1 MRTAQSRL
9 LVLCAVILLLFA
21 QNVSADGN
29 QVNITFICYDGSALE
44 AAEQS
49 NPYNASINVTYI
61 SGYSDF
67 SNVTFENQD
76 VIFSYMLWSQ
86 FADIGDDLQGAHE
99 NGTALVDITSMIDTA
114 YINTSSYDKILSG
127 TEPYNS
133 TEEKF
138 FYNMGSR
145 GVLKKNAENFL
156 IYLAKTYG
164 DKPELTNSWV
174 YEDPVEFPEA
184 AIYHP
189 DSRSATNESQPDW
202 FENTTDYLEWY
213 SNATESRHVYDK
225 SKPTIG
231 IWFHASDYTGDN
243 LEVIDALIRDLE
255 GKGCNVIAG
264 FDTFNDIHKFY
275 FDENGEP
282 LVQCVISLKSFR
294 LNYDDPDKGVQELE
308 DLDVPVL
315 TGLVVKNPANSTDI
329 ADGNRGIPSS
339 EIVYKTLLPSIDG
352 IFEYI
357 VLGIDNYNDETGE
370 SNYEPLPS
378 QIDWMVNRSINW
390 ADLKLKENQD
400 KKVAVIYYNYPAG
413 KDNIVANYLNTTQSM
428 FDLLNE
434 MNESG
439 YQVSGIPDNGSALMG
454 MLQAQGINV
463 GSWAPGVLNGMVEN
477 RTEWGLQLIP
487 VETYKEWFESD
498 IPEDLRANVTAE
510 WGEPWSEDLPQNKS
524 VMIYENETGKYIVI
538 PTVRFGNVWLM
549 PQPSRGTGENN
560 DTLYHSNVVPPTHQ
574 YIAFYLWLNNEWQP
588 DALIHMGTHGTHEW
602 LPGSTYGMNRTS
614 DWSPLLLQDTPNIYP
629 YIVANV
635 GEGITAE
642 YRGNA
647 LIIDHLTPT
656 LERSGLYGGLLNL
669 SVDVQ
674 QYYDPAISNQT
685 RAGYRQAIIDEIV
698 DLNLSVDLGLENVT
712 VLQNYNDEEF
722 EGFVKDILHEYLE
735 DVGSENIPYGMHI
748 LSHVPTTNMTDP
760 EKDELTGMVRAMLG
774 GSFEENITAA
784 FYPESTY
791 PLGIPLNDT
800 KVNKLVW
807 EVVTNNT
814 NISTAQVKVYGK
826 TNSTVSLDLEQG
838 LEYKTRLLDCDVEI
852 DNIISALN
860 GGFIP
865 PASGLDPV
873 MNPDAVPTG
882 RNYYSINSKLYPSEA
897 TWEVGKTLAIQLLE
911 DYYNE
916 HGEYPQKVS
925 FSRFGVE
932 FIADHGTL
940 EAEVLYLLGVKPVWD
955 EYGYVTGVEAI
966 PEEELLPSYNASKP
980 GRPRI
985 DIVYTTAG
993 MRDAFPDK
1001 IKMVDSAVK
1010 LASSLPGVNYPNYVN
1025 QSSLTL
1031 YDSLVS
1037 AGYDSETATKLS
1049 TMRCFAVMDGT
1060 YDIGVAD
1067 AVSASGSW
1075 ENEEAI
1081 ANVYLDKMGY
1091 AYGEDYW
1098 GIQCRELLEG
1108 NLKTVE
1114 ASVHSSSSN
1123 LYDSLDNDDLFQY
1136 FGGMNLATRYVS
1148 GNTPEMYISDTSDM
1162 DGAQMVGMQEYL
1174 SKDLRARYFN
1184 NKWIEGM
1191 QSSGYSGAS
1200 MMSEFVDNLFG
1211 WEVSDPELVDD
1222 TVWQEVYETYVNDAS
1237 MREWFRQNSPSAY
1250 QSITAR
1256 MLEAVRHNYWAPS
1269 EGVVES
1275 LATEYEQSVAES
1287 GAACCHHTCG
1297 NPLLDKFV
1305 SGMVSVPGYTEQI
1318 EAATKVETKDSDDT
1332 SSSSSSH
1339 HSSHSTGNAT
1349 VVSKSSTSTS
1359 TSSNQTSNTVSGDS
1373 DNNQTTQDSDAGY
1386 GTDTSEPAPEI
1397 QKSADPDYVEGYEM
1411 QKEEPVGESE
1421 NEGFS
1426 FSGSDI
1432 FGIIF
1437 VVVAVGGIY
1446 LGFHKKKL

>member
-1 MRTAQSRL
+1 ML
-9 LVLCAVILLLFA
+9 A

-29 QVNITFICYDGSALE
+29 HVNITFICYDGSAL
-44 AAEQS
+44 ATAEQS
-49 NPYNASINVTYI
+49 NPYNSSINVTYI

-76 VIFSYMLWSQ
+76 VIFTYMLWSQ
-86 FADIGDDLQGAHE
+86 FEDIGDDLESAHK
-99 NGTALVDITSMIDTA
+99 NGTALIDISSAIDSI
-114 YINTSSYDKILSG
+114 YINTSSYDHIFTG
-127 TEPYNS
+127 TKPYNS

-145 GVLKKNAENFL
+145 GILKKNTENF
-156 IYLAKTYG
+156 ITYLAKTYG
-164 DKPELTNSWV
+164 DKPELTKNWV

-189 DSRSATNESQPDW
+189 DARSSTNESQPDW

-213 SNATESRHVYDK
+213 SNSTNSNESRHIYDK

-243 LEVIDALIRDLE
+243 LEVIDALIHDLE

-275 FDENGEP
+275 FDENGDP

-294 LNYDDPDKGVQELE
+294 LNYDDPDKGVQELK

-315 TGLVVKNPANSTDI
+315 TGLVVTNPANSTDI
-329 ADGNRGIPSS
+329 ADGNRGIPS
-339 EIVYKTLLPSIDG
+339 EEVVYKTLLPSIDG

-357 VLGIDNYNDETGE
+357 VVGIDNYDSETGE

-378 QIDWMVNRSINW
+378 QIDWMANRSINW
-390 ADLKLKENQD
+390 ANLKFKDNED
-400 KKVAVIYYNYPAG
+400 KKVAVIYYNYPSG
-413 KDNIVANYLNTTQSM
+413 KDNIVANYLNSTQSM
-428 FDLLNE
+428 FELLNA
-434 MNESG
+434 MNKSG
-439 YQVSGIPDNGSALMG
+439 YEVSGIPENSSKLME

-463 GSWAPGVLNGMVEN
+463 GSWAPGILNGMVEN
-477 RTEWGLQLIP
+477 KTEWGLQLIP
-487 VETYKEWFESD
+487 MDTYKEWFESE
-498 IPEDLRANVTAE
+498 IPENLRSNVTSE

-549 PQPSRGTGENN
+549 PQPARGTGQNN

-574 YIAFYLWLNNEWQP
+574 YIAFYLWLHHEFKP
-588 DALIHMGTHGTHEW
+588 DALINMGTHGTHEW

-656 LERSGLYGGLLNL
+656 LERGGLYGDLQNL
-669 SVDVQ
+669 STNVEG
-674 QYYDPAISNQT
+674 YYDPGISSQT
-685 RAGYRQAIIDEIV
+685 KAGYQKAIVNEIIA
-698 DLNLSVDLGLENVT
+698 LNLSVDLGIDNVT
-712 VLQNYNDEEF
+712 TLQNYNETEF
-722 EGFVKDILHEYLE
+722 GNFVKNSLHEYLE
-735 DVGSENIPYGMHI
+735 DIGNENIPYGMHI
-748 LSHVPTTNMTDP
+748 LSHVPTTNKTDP
-760 EKDELTGMVRAMLG
+760 ESDELTGMVRAMLG
-774 GSFEENITAA
+774 GNFEENVTAA
-784 FYPESTY
+784 FYPESAY

-800 KVNKLVW
+800 KVTKLVW

-814 NISTAQVKVYGK
+814 SISKAQTAVYGK
-826 TNSTVSLDLEQG
+826 TNSTVTLDLEQG
-838 LEYKTRLLDCDVEI
+838 LDYKDRLLNCDVEI
-852 DNIISALN
+852 DRILSALS

-865 PASGLDPV
+865 PGSGLDPI

-882 RNYYSINSKLYPSEA
+882 CNYYSINSKLYPSEA
-897 TWEVGKTLAIQLLE
+897 TWEVGKSLAIQLLE
-911 DYYNE
+911 DYYKE
-916 HGEYPQKVS
+916 HGEYPKKVS

-955 EYGYVTGVEAI
+955 ENGYVTGVEAI
-966 PEEELLPSYNASKP
+966 PEEELLPNYDTSKP

-985 DIVYTTAG
+985 DVVYSTAG

-1001 IKMVDSAVK
+1001 IKMIDSAVK
-1010 LASSLPGVNYPNYVN
+1010 LASSLPSVNYPNYVN

-1031 YDSLVS
+1031 YDSLIA
-1037 AGYDSETATKLS
+1037 AGYDNETATKLS

-1060 YDIGVAD
+1060 YDIGVSD
-1067 AVSASGSW
+1067 AISASGTW

-1081 ANVYLDKMGY
+1081 ANVYLNKMGY
-1091 AYGEDYW
+1091 AYGEDFW
-1098 GIQCRELLEG
+1098 GFQCRELLEG
-1108 NLKTVE
+1108 NLKSVE

-1136 FGGMNLATRYVS
+1136 FGGMNLATRYLS
-1148 GNTPEMYISDTSDM
+1148 GKTPEMYISDTSDL
-1162 DGAQMVGMQEYL
+1162 DRAQMVGMQEYL

-1184 NKWIEGM
+1184 DKWIEGM
-1191 QSSGYSGAS
+1191 KNSGYSGGS
-1200 MMSEFVDNLFG
+1200 MMSDFVNNLFG

-1222 TVWQEVYETYVNDAS
+1222 TVWQDVYETYVNDPS
-1237 MREWFRQNSPSAY
+1237 MKEWFKKNNPNAY
-1250 QSITAR
+1250 QSVTAR
-1256 MLEAVRHNYWAPS
+1256 MLEAVRHDYWKPS
-1269 EGVVES
+1269 EDVVEN
-1275 LATEYEQSVAES
+1275 LAKEYEESVAENGVS
-1287 GAACCHHTCG
+1287 CCHHTCG
-1297 NPLLDKFV
+1297 NPLLNEFV
-1305 SGMVSVPGYTEQI
+1305 SGTVSVPGYAEQI
-1318 EAATKVETKDSDDT
+1318 ETATKAKDLETT
-1332 SSSSSSH
+1332 EETQSSSGSH
-1339 HSSHSTGNAT
+1339 HDHNTGNAT
-1349 VVSKSSTSTS
+1349 VVPKTSS
-1359 TSSNQTSNTVSGDS
+1359 SSNQTSQDLSG
-1373 DNNQTTQDSDAGY
+1373 GY
-1386 GTDTSEPAPEI
+1386 GTDTSKPEPEVK
-1397 QKSADPDYVEGYEM
+1397 KSADTDYVEGYEM
-1411 QKEEPVGESE
+1411 QKDSAEEPE
-1421 NEGFS
+1421 NNGVS

-1432 FGIIF
+1432 FGILF
-1437 VVVAVGGIY
+1437 VVVAAGGIY
-1446 LGFHKKKL
+1446 LGIRKK

>member
-1 MRTAQSRL
+1 ML
-9 LVLCAVILLLFA
+9 A
-21 QNVSADGN
+21 QNVSADEN
-29 QVNITFICYDGSALE
+29 HVNITFICYDGSAL
-44 AAEQS
+44 ATAEQS
-49 NPYNASINVTYI
+49 NPYNSSINVTYI

-76 VIFSYMLWSQ
+76 VIFTYMLWSQ
-86 FADIGDDLQGAHE
+86 FKDIGDDLESAHK
-99 NGTALVDITSMIDTA
+99 NGTALIDISSAIDTT
-114 YINTSSYDKILSG
+114 YINTSSYDHIFTG
-127 TEPYNS
+127 TKPYNS

-145 GVLKKNAENFL
+145 GILKKNTENF
-156 IYLAKTYG
+156 ITYLAKTYG
-164 DKPELTNSWV
+164 DKPELTKNWV

-189 DSRSATNESQPDW
+189 DARSSTNESQPDW

-213 SNATESRHVYDK
+213 SNSTNSNESRHIYDK

-294 LNYDDPDKGVQELE
+294 LNYDDPDKGVQELK

-315 TGLVVKNPANSTDI
+315 TGLVVTNPANSTDI
-329 ADGNRGIPSS
+329 ADGNRGIPS
-339 EIVYKTLLPSIDG
+339 EEVVYKTLLPSIDG

-357 VLGIDNYNDETGE
+357 VVGIDNYDSEIGE

-378 QIDWMVNRSINW
+378 QIDWMANRSINW
-390 ADLKLKENQD
+390 ANLKLENNKD
-400 KKVAVIYYNYPAG
+400 KKVAVIYYNYPSG
-413 KDNIVANYLNTTQSM
+413 KDNIVANYLNSTQSM
-428 FDLLNE
+428 FELLNA
-434 MNESG
+434 MNKSG
-439 YQVSGIPDNGSALMG
+439 YEVSGIPENSSKLME

-487 VETYKEWFESD
+487 MDTYKEWFESE
-498 IPEDLRANVTAE
+498 IPENLRSNVTSE

-549 PQPSRGTGENN
+549 PQPARGTGQNN

-574 YIAFYLWLNNEWQP
+574 YIAFYLWLHHEFQP
-588 DALIHMGTHGTHEW
+588 DALINMGTHGTHEW

-656 LERSGLYGGLLNL
+656 LERGGLYGDLQNL
-669 SVDVQ
+669 STNVEG
-674 QYYDPAISNQT
+674 YYDPGISSQT
-685 RAGYRQAIIDEIV
+685 KAGYQKAIVNEIIA
-698 DLNLSVDLGLENVT
+698 LNLSVDLGIDNVT
-712 VLQNYNDEEF
+712 TLQNYNETEF
-722 EGFVKDILHEYLE
+722 GNFVKNSLHEYLE
-735 DVGSENIPYGMHI
+735 DIGNENIPYGMHI
-748 LSHVPTTNMTDP
+748 LSHVPTTNKTDP
-760 EKDELTGMVRAMLG
+760 ESDELTGMVRAMLG
-774 GSFEENITAA
+774 GNFEENVTAA
-784 FYPESTY
+784 FYPESAY

-800 KVNKLVW
+800 KVTKLVW

-814 NISTAQVKVYGK
+814 SISKAQTAVYGK
-826 TNSTVSLDLEQG
+826 TNSTVTLDLEQG
-838 LEYKTRLLDCDVEI
+838 LDYKNRLLNCDVEI
-852 DNIISALN
+852 DRILSALS

-865 PASGLDPV
+865 PGSGLDPI

-897 TWEVGKTLAIQLLE
+897 TWEVGKSLAVQLIE
-911 DYYNE
+911 DYYKE
-916 HGEYPQKVS
+916 HGEYPKKVS

-955 EYGYVTGVEAI
+955 ENGYVTGVEAI
-966 PEEELLPSYNASKP
+966 PEEELLPNYDTSKP

-985 DIVYTTAG
+985 DVVYSTAG

-1001 IKMVDSAVK
+1001 IKMIDSAVK

-1031 YDSLVS
+1031 YDSLIA
-1037 AGYDSETATKLS
+1037 AGYDNETATKLS

-1060 YDIGVAD
+1060 YEIGVSD
-1067 AVSASGSW
+1067 AISASGTW

-1081 ANVYLDKMGY
+1081 ANVYLNKMGY
-1091 AYGEDYW
+1091 AYGEDFW
-1098 GIQCRELLEG
+1098 GIQCRQLLEG
-1108 NLKTVE
+1108 NLKSVE

-1136 FGGMNLATRYVS
+1136 FGGMNLATRYLS
-1148 GNTPEMYISDTSDM
+1148 GKTPEMYISDTSDL
-1162 DGAQMVGMQEYL
+1162 DRAQMVGMQEYL

-1184 NKWIEGM
+1184 DKWIEGM
-1191 QSSGYSGAS
+1191 QNSGYSGGS
-1200 MMSEFVDNLFG
+1200 MMSDFVNNLFG

-1222 TVWQEVYETYVNDAS
+1222 TVWQDVYETYVNDPS
-1237 MREWFRQNSPSAY
+1237 MKEWFKKNNPNAY
-1250 QSITAR
+1250 QSVTAR
-1256 MLEAVRHNYWAPS
+1256 MLEAVRHDYWKPS
-1269 EGVVES
+1269 EDVVEN
-1275 LATEYEQSVAES
+1275 LAKEYEESVAENGVS
-1287 GAACCHHTCG
+1287 CCHHTCG
-1297 NPLLDKFV
+1297 NPLLHEFV
-1305 SGMVSVPGYTEQI
+1305 SGTVSVPGYAEQI
-1318 EAATKVETKDSDDT
+1318 ETATKAKNLETT
-1332 SSSSSSH
+1332 EETQSSSGSH
-1339 HSSHSTGNAT
+1339 HDHNTGNAT
-1349 VVSKSSTSTS
+1349 VVPKTSS
-1359 TSSNQTSNTVSGDS
+1359 SSNQTS
-1373 DNNQTTQDSDAGY
+1373 QDSSGGY
-1386 GTDTSEPAPEI
+1386 GTDTSKPEPEVK
-1397 QKSADPDYVEGYEM
+1397 KSADTDYVEGYEM
-1411 QKEEPVGESE
+1411 QKDSAEKPE
-1421 NEGFS
+1421 NNGVS

-1432 FGIIF
+1432 FGILF
-1437 VVVAVGGIY
+1437 VVVAAGGIY
-1446 LGFHKKKL
+1446 LGIRKK

>member
-1 MRTAQSRL
+1 MLRVHSTLTGDKMRTAQSRL
-9 LVLCAVILLLFA
+9 LVLCAVVLLLLA
-21 QNVSADGN
+21 QNVSADEN
-29 QVNITFICYDGSALE
+29 KVTLTFICYDGSALA

-49 NPYNASINVTYI
+49 NPYNASINITYI
-61 SGYSDF
+61 SGYANFTDI
-67 SNVTFENQD
+67 TFENQD

-86 FADIGDDLQGAHE
+86 FEDIGDDLESAHE
-99 NGTALVDITSMIDTA
+99 NGTALIDITSMMDPT
-114 YINTSSYDKILSG
+114 YINTSTYDQIFTG
-127 TEPYNS
+127 TSPYNS

-164 DKPELTNSWV
+164 DKPELTDSWV
-174 YEDPVEFPEA
+174 YQDPVEFPEA
-184 AIYHP
+184 ALYHP
-189 DSRSATNESQPDW
+189 DARSSTNESQPDW

-213 SNATESRHVYDK
+213 SNATESRHIYDK

-264 FDTFNDIHKFY
+264 FDTFNDIHRFY

-294 LNYDDPDKGVQELE
+294 LNYEDPDKGVQELE

-315 TGLVVKNPANSTDI
+315 TGLVVSNPADSTDV
-329 ADGNRGIPSS
+329 ADSNRGIPGS
-339 EIVYKTLLPSIDG
+339 EVVYKTLLPSIDG

-357 VLGIDNYNDETGE
+357 VIGFDNYDSETGE
-370 SNYEPLPS
+370 SNYEPLPA
-378 QIDWMVNRSINW
+378 QVDWMANRSINW
-390 ADLKLKENQD
+390 AELKLKENED
-400 KKVAVIYYNYPAG
+400 KKVAVIYYNYPSG

-428 FDLLNE
+428 LDLLNS

-439 YQVSGIPDNGSALMG
+439 YEVSGIPDNSSALME
-454 MLQAQGINV
+454 MLQVQGINI
-463 GSWAPGVLNGMVEN
+463 GSWAPGALNEMVEN
-477 RTEWGLQLIP
+477 KTEWGVHLIP
-487 VETYKEWFESD
+487 METYREWFESE

-510 WGEPWSEDLPQNKS
+510 WGEPWSEDLPQDKS
-524 VMIYENETGKYIVI
+524 VMVYENETGKYIVI
-538 PTVRFGNVWLM
+538 PAVRFGDVWLM
-549 PQPSRGTGENN
+549 PQPARGIGQNN
-560 DTLYHSNVVPPTHQ
+560 DTLYHSSVVPPTHQ
-574 YIAFYLWLNNEWQP
+574 YIAFYLWLNHDWQP

-602 LPGSTYGMNRTS
+602 LPGSTYGMNRAS
-614 DWSPLLLQDTPNIYP
+614 DWSPLLLQDLPNIYP

-669 SVDVQ
+669 SIDVQ
-674 QYYDPAISNQT
+674 QYYDPSITSQT
-685 RAGYRQAIIDEIV
+685 RAGYRQAIIDEITA
-698 DLNLSVDLGLENVT
+698 LNLGVDLGMENVT
-712 VLQNYNDEEF
+712 ALQNYSEEEF
-722 EGFVKDILHEYLE
+722 ENFVKNVLHEYLE
-735 DVGSENIPYGMHI
+735 DVGNENIPYGMHV
-748 LSHVPTTNMTDP
+748 LSRVPGTNMTDP
-760 EKDELTGMVRAMLG
+760 EKDELSAMVRAMLG
-774 GSFEENITAA
+774 GSFENNVTA
-784 FYPESTY
+784 FYPESVY

-800 KVNKLVW
+800 KVTRLVW

-814 NISTAQVKVYGK
+814 GVSAAQLEVYGE
-826 TNSTVSLDLEQG
+826 TNSSVTLDLELG
-838 LEYKTRLLDCDVEI
+838 LEYRDRLLDCDVEI
-852 DNIISALN
+852 DKILSALN
-860 GGFIP
+860 GGFISP
-865 PASGLDPV
+865 GSGLDPI

-882 RNYYSINSKLYPSEA
+882 RNYYSINSKLYPSKA
-897 TWEVGKTLAIQLLE
+897 TWEIGKSLAIQMLE
-911 DYYNE
+911 DYYSE
-916 HGEYPQKVS
+916 HGEYPEKVS

-940 EAEVLYLLGVKPVWD
+940 EAEVLYMLGVQPVWD

-966 PEEELLPSYNASKP
+966 PEEELLPNYDMSKP

-1010 LASSLPGVNYPNYVN
+1010 LASSLPGENYPNYVN

-1031 YDSLVS
+1031 YDTLVS

-1060 YDIGVAD
+1060 YDIGVSD
-1067 AVSASGSW
+1067 AVSASGTW
-1075 ENEEAI
+1075 DDEEAI
-1081 ANVYLDKMGY
+1081 ANVYLDTMGY
-1091 AYGEDYW
+1091 AYGEDFW
-1098 GIQCRELLEG
+1098 GIQSRELLEG
-1108 NLKTVE
+1108 NLKNVE

-1136 FGGMNLATRYVS
+1136 FGGMNLATRYIS
-1148 GNTPEMYISDTSDM
+1148 GNTPEMYISDTSDL

-1184 NKWIEGM
+1184 DKWIEGM
-1191 QSSGYSGAS
+1191 QSSGYSGGS

-1211 WEVSDPELVDD
+1211 WEVSDPDLVDD
-1222 TVWQEVYETYVNDAS
+1222 TVWQQVYETYASDAS
-1237 MREWFRQNSPSAY
+1237 MREWFKQNNPDAY

-1256 MLEAVRHNYWAPS
+1256 MLEAVRHDYWMPS
-1269 EGVVES
+1269 DEVIES
-1275 LATEYEQSVAES
+1275 LATAYEESVAEN
-1287 GAACCHHTCG
+1287 GASCCHHTCG
-1297 NPLLDKFV
+1297 NPLLHEFV
-1305 SGMVSVPGYTEQI
+1305 SGMVSVPGYSEQI
-1318 EAATKVETKDSDDT
+1318 KAATQVETQEIT
-1332 SSSSSSH
+1332 EETQSSSSSKGH
-1339 HSSHSTGNAT
+1339 Q
-1349 VVSKSSTSTS
+1349 TSVDEKLNQTARANS
-1359 TSSNQTSNTVSGDS
+1359 ESQDSNQTVQDSNT
-1373 DNNQTTQDSDAGY
+1373 GY
-1386 GTDTSEPAPEI
+1386 GIDSPEPAPEVR
-1397 QKSADPDYVEGYEM
+1397 QSSESDYVEGYEM
-1411 QKEEPVGESE
+1411 QKESVEEAETG
-1421 NEGFS
+1421 GMS

-1432 FGIIF
+1432 VGILF
-1437 VVVAVGGIY
+1437 VIVAVGGIY
-1446 LGFHKKKL
+1446 LGFRKKKM

>member
-9 LVLCAVILLLFA
+9 LVLCAVILLMLA
-21 QNVSADGN
+21 QNVSADEN
-29 QVNITFICYDGSALE
+29 HVNITFICYDGSAL
-44 AAEQS
+44 ATAEQS
-49 NPYNASINVTYI
+49 NPYNSSINVTYI

-76 VIFSYMLWSQ
+76 VIFTYMLWSQ
-86 FADIGDDLQGAHE
+86 FKDIGDDLESAHK
-99 NGTALVDITSMIDTA
+99 NGTALIDISSAIDTT
-114 YINTSSYDKILSG
+114 YINTSSYDHIFTG
-127 TEPYNS
+127 TKPYNS

-145 GVLKKNAENFL
+145 GILKKNTENF
-156 IYLAKTYG
+156 ITYLAKTYG
-164 DKPELTNSWV
+164 DKPELTKNWV

-189 DSRSATNESQPDW
+189 DARSSTNESQPDW

-213 SNATESRHVYDK
+213 SNSTNSNESRHIYDK

-294 LNYDDPDKGVQELE
+294 LNYDDPDKGVQELK

-315 TGLVVKNPANSTDI
+315 TGLVVTNPANSTDI
-329 ADGNRGIPSS
+329 ADGNRGIPS
-339 EIVYKTLLPSIDG
+339 EEVVYKTLLPSIDG

-357 VLGIDNYNDETGE
+357 VVGIDNYDSEIGE

-378 QIDWMVNRSINW
+378 QIDWMANRSINW
-390 ADLKLKENQD
+390 ANLKLENNKD
-400 KKVAVIYYNYPAG
+400 KKVAVIYYNYPSG
-413 KDNIVANYLNTTQSM
+413 KDNIVANYLNSTQSM
-428 FDLLNE
+428 FELLNA
-434 MNESG
+434 MNKSG
-439 YQVSGIPDNGSALMG
+439 YEVSGIPENSSKLME

-487 VETYKEWFESD
+487 MDTYKEWFESE
-498 IPEDLRANVTAE
+498 IPENLRSNVTSE

-549 PQPSRGTGENN
+549 PQPARGTGQNN

-574 YIAFYLWLNNEWQP
+574 YIAFYLWLHHEFQP
-588 DALIHMGTHGTHEW
+588 DALINMGTHGTHEW

-656 LERSGLYGGLLNL
+656 LERGGLYGDLQNL
-669 SVDVQ
+669 STNVEG
-674 QYYDPAISNQT
+674 YYDPGISSQT
-685 RAGYRQAIIDEIV
+685 KAGYQKAIVNEIIA
-698 DLNLSVDLGLENVT
+698 LNLSVDLGIDNVT
-712 VLQNYNDEEF
+712 TLQNYNETEF
-722 EGFVKDILHEYLE
+722 GNFVKNSLHEYLE
-735 DVGSENIPYGMHI
+735 DIGNENIPYGMHI
-748 LSHVPTTNMTDP
+748 LSHVPTTNKTDP
-760 EKDELTGMVRAMLG
+760 ESDELTGMVRAMLG
-774 GSFEENITAA
+774 GNFEENVTAA
-784 FYPESTY
+784 FYPESAY

-800 KVNKLVW
+800 KVTKLVW

-814 NISTAQVKVYGK
+814 SISKAQTAVYGK
-826 TNSTVSLDLEQG
+826 TNSTVTLDLEQG
-838 LEYKTRLLDCDVEI
+838 LDYKNRLLNCDVEI
-852 DNIISALN
+852 DRILSALS

-865 PASGLDPV
+865 PGSGLDPI

-897 TWEVGKTLAIQLLE
+897 TWEVGKSLAVQLIE
-911 DYYNE
+911 DYYKE
-916 HGEYPQKVS
+916 HGEYPKKVS

-955 EYGYVTGVEAI
+955 ENGYVTGVEAI
-966 PEEELLPSYNASKP
+966 PEEELLPNYDTSKP

-985 DIVYTTAG
+985 DVVYSTAG

-1001 IKMVDSAVK
+1001 IKMIDSAVK

-1031 YDSLVS
+1031 YDSLIA
-1037 AGYDSETATKLS
+1037 AGYDNETATKLS

-1060 YDIGVAD
+1060 YEIGVSD
-1067 AVSASGSW
+1067 AISASGTW

-1081 ANVYLDKMGY
+1081 ANVYLNKMGY
-1091 AYGEDYW
+1091 AYGEDFW
-1098 GIQCRELLEG
+1098 GIQCRQLLEG
-1108 NLKTVE
+1108 NLKSVE

-1136 FGGMNLATRYVS
+1136 FGGMNLATRYLS
-1148 GNTPEMYISDTSDM
+1148 GKTPEMYISDTSDL
-1162 DGAQMVGMQEYL
+1162 DRAQMVGMQEYL

-1184 NKWIEGM
+1184 DKWIEGM
-1191 QSSGYSGAS
+1191 QNSGYSGGS
-1200 MMSEFVDNLFG
+1200 MMSDFVNNLFG

-1222 TVWQEVYETYVNDAS
+1222 TVWQDVYETYVNDPS
-1237 MREWFRQNSPSAY
+1237 MKEWFKKNNPNAY
-1250 QSITAR
+1250 QSVTAR
-1256 MLEAVRHNYWAPS
+1256 MLEAVRHDYWKPS
-1269 EGVVES
+1269 EDVVEN
-1275 LATEYEQSVAES
+1275 LAKEYEESVAENGVS
-1287 GAACCHHTCG
+1287 CCHHTCG
-1297 NPLLDKFV
+1297 NPLLHEFV
-1305 SGMVSVPGYTEQI
+1305 SGTVSVPGYAEQI
-1318 EAATKVETKDSDDT
+1318 ETATKAKNLETT
-1332 SSSSSSH
+1332 EETQSSSGSH
-1339 HSSHSTGNAT
+1339 HDHNTGNAT
-1349 VVSKSSTSTS
+1349 VVPKTSS
-1359 TSSNQTSNTVSGDS
+1359 SSNQTS
-1373 DNNQTTQDSDAGY
+1373 QDSSGGY
-1386 GTDTSEPAPEI
+1386 GTDTSKPEPEVK
-1397 QKSADPDYVEGYEM
+1397 KSADTDYVEGYEM
-1411 QKEEPVGESE
+1411 QKDSAEKPE
-1421 NEGFS
+1421 NNGVS

-1432 FGIIF
+1432 FGILF
-1437 VVVAVGGIY
+1437 VVVAAGGIY
-1446 LGFHKKKL
+1446 LGIRKK

>member
-1 MRTAQSRL
+1 
-9 LVLCAVILLLFA
+9 VVLLLLA
-21 QNVSADGN
+21 QNVSADEN
-29 QVNITFICYDGSALE
+29 HVNITFICYDGSALA

-49 NPYNASINVTYI
+49 NPYNASMNVTYI

-86 FADIGDDLQGAHE
+86 FEDIGDDLESAHK
-99 NGTALVDITSMIDTA
+99 NGTALIDISSAIDST
-114 YINTSSYDKILSG
+114 YINTSSYDHIFTG
-127 TEPYNS
+127 TKPYNS

-145 GVLKKNAENFL
+145 GILKKNTENF
-156 IYLAKTYG
+156 ITYLAKTYG
-164 DKPELTNSWV
+164 DKPELTKNWV

-189 DSRSATNESQPDW
+189 DARSSTNESQPDW

-213 SNATESRHVYDK
+213 SNSTNSNESRHIYDK

-243 LEVIDALIRDLE
+243 LEVIDALIHDLE

-275 FDENGEP
+275 FDENGDP

-294 LNYDDPDKGVQELE
+294 LNYDDPDKGVQELK

-315 TGLVVKNPANSTDI
+315 TGLVVTNPANSTDI
-329 ADGNRGIPSS
+329 ADGNRGIPS
-339 EIVYKTLLPSIDG
+339 EEVVYKTLLPSIDG

-357 VLGIDNYNDETGE
+357 VVGIDNYDSETGE

-378 QIDWMVNRSINW
+378 QIDWMANRSINW
-390 ADLKLKENQD
+390 ANLKFKDNED
-400 KKVAVIYYNYPAG
+400 KKVAVIYYNYPSG
-413 KDNIVANYLNTTQSM
+413 KDNIVANYLNSTQSM
-428 FDLLNE
+428 FELLNA
-434 MNESG
+434 MNKSG
-439 YQVSGIPDNGSALMG
+439 YEVSGVPENSSKLME

-463 GSWAPGVLNGMVEN
+463 GSWAPGILNGMVEN

-487 VETYKEWFESD
+487 MDTYKEWFESE
-498 IPEDLRANVTAE
+498 IPENLRSNVTSE

-549 PQPSRGTGENN
+549 PQPARGTGQNN

-574 YIAFYLWLNNEWQP
+574 YIAFYLWLHHEFQP
-588 DALIHMGTHGTHEW
+588 DALINMGTHGTHEW

-656 LERSGLYGGLLNL
+656 LERGGLYGDLQNL
-669 SVDVQ
+669 STNVEG
-674 QYYDPAISNQT
+674 YYDPGISSQT
-685 RAGYRQAIIDEIV
+685 KAGYQKAIVNEIIA
-698 DLNLSVDLGLENVT
+698 LNLSVDLGIDNVT
-712 VLQNYNDEEF
+712 TLQNYNETEF
-722 EGFVKDILHEYLE
+722 GNFVKNSLHEYLE
-735 DVGSENIPYGMHI
+735 DIGNENIPYGMHI
-748 LSHVPTTNMTDP
+748 LSHVPTTNKTDP
-760 EKDELTGMVRAMLG
+760 ESDELTGMVRAMLG
-774 GSFEENITAA
+774 GNFEENVTAA
-784 FYPESTY
+784 FYPESAY

-800 KVNKLVW
+800 KVTKLVW

-814 NISTAQVKVYGK
+814 SISKAQTAVYGK
-826 TNSTVSLDLEQG
+826 TNSTVTLDLEQG
-838 LEYKTRLLDCDVEI
+838 LDYKDRLLNCDVEI
-852 DNIISALN
+852 DRILSALS

-865 PASGLDPV
+865 PGSGLDPI

-882 RNYYSINSKLYPSEA
+882 CNYYSINSKLYPSEA
-897 TWEVGKTLAIQLLE
+897 TWEVGKSLAIQLLE
-911 DYYNE
+911 DYYKE
-916 HGEYPQKVS
+916 HGEYPKKVS

-955 EYGYVTGVEAI
+955 ENGYVTGVEAI
-966 PEEELLPSYNASKP
+966 PEEELLPNYDTSKP

-985 DIVYTTAG
+985 DVVYSTAG

-1001 IKMVDSAVK
+1001 IKMIDSAVK

-1031 YDSLVS
+1031 YDSLLA
-1037 AGYDSETATKLS
+1037 AGYDNETATKLS

-1060 YDIGVAD
+1060 YDIGVSD
-1067 AVSASGSW
+1067 AISASGTW

-1081 ANVYLDKMGY
+1081 ANVYLNKMGY
-1091 AYGEDYW
+1091 AYGEDFW
-1098 GIQCRELLEG
+1098 GFQCRELLEG
-1108 NLKTVE
+1108 NLKSVE

-1136 FGGMNLATRYVS
+1136 FGGMNLATRYLS
-1148 GNTPEMYISDTSDM
+1148 GKTPEMYISDTSDL
-1162 DGAQMVGMQEYL
+1162 DRAQMVGMQEYL

-1184 NKWIEGM
+1184 DKWIEGM
-1191 QSSGYSGAS
+1191 KNSGYSGGS
-1200 MMSEFVDNLFG
+1200 MMSDFVNNLFG

-1222 TVWQEVYETYVNDAS
+1222 TVWQDVYETYVNDPS
-1237 MREWFRQNSPSAY
+1237 MKEWFKKNNPNAY
-1250 QSITAR
+1250 QSVTAR
-1256 MLEAVRHNYWAPS
+1256 MLEAVRHDYWKPS
-1269 EGVVES
+1269 EDVVEN
-1275 LATEYEQSVAES
+1275 LAKEYEESVAENGVS
-1287 GAACCHHTCG
+1287 CCHHTCG
-1297 NPLLDKFV
+1297 NPLLNEFV
-1305 SGMVSVPGYTEQI
+1305 SGTVSVPGYAEQI
-1318 EAATKVETKDSDDT
+1318 ETATKAKDLETT
-1332 SSSSSSH
+1332 EETQSSSGSH
-1339 HSSHSTGNAT
+1339 HDHNTGNAT
-1349 VVSKSSTSTS
+1349 LVPKTSS
-1359 TSSNQTSNTVSGDS
+1359 SSNQTS
-1373 DNNQTTQDSDAGY
+1373 QDSSGGY
-1386 GTDTSEPAPEI
+1386 GTDTSKPEPEVK
-1397 QKSADPDYVEGYEM
+1397 KSADTDYVEGYEM
-1411 QKEEPVGESE
+1411 QKDSAEEPE
-1421 NEGFS
+1421 NNGVS

-1432 FGIIF
+1432 FGILF
-1437 VVVAVGGIY
+1437 VVVAAGGIY
-1446 LGFHKKKL
+1446 LGIRKK

>member
-9 LVLCAVILLLFA
+9 LVLCAVVLLLLA
-21 QNVSADGN
+21 QNVSADEN
-29 QVNITFICYDGSALE
+29 HVNITFICYDGSALA

-49 NPYNASINVTYI
+49 NPYNASMNVTYI

-86 FADIGDDLQGAHE
+86 FEDIGGDLESAHE
-99 NGTALVDITSMIDTA
+99 NGTALIDISSAIDTT
-114 YINTSSYDKILSG
+114 YINTSSYDHIFTG
-127 TEPYNS
+127 TKPYNS

-145 GVLKKNAENFL
+145 GILKKNTENF
-156 IYLAKTYG
+156 ITYLAKTYG
-164 DKPELTNSWV
+164 DKPELTKNWV

-189 DSRSATNESQPDW
+189 DARSSTNESQPDW

-213 SNATESRHVYDK
+213 SNSTNSNESRHIYDK

-243 LEVIDALIRDLE
+243 LEVIDALIHDLE

-275 FDENGEP
+275 FDENGDP

-294 LNYDDPDKGVQELE
+294 LNYDDPDKGVQELK

-315 TGLVVKNPANSTDI
+315 TGLVVTNPANSTDI
-329 ADGNRGIPSS
+329 ADGNRGIPS
-339 EIVYKTLLPSIDG
+339 EEVVYKTLLPSIDG

-357 VLGIDNYNDETGE
+357 VVGIDNYDSETGE

-378 QIDWMVNRSINW
+378 QIDWMANRSINW
-390 ADLKLKENQD
+390 ANLKFKDNED
-400 KKVAVIYYNYPAG
+400 KKVAVIYYNYPSG
-413 KDNIVANYLNTTQSM
+413 KDNIVANYLNSTQSM
-428 FDLLNE
+428 FELLNA
-434 MNESG
+434 MNKSG
-439 YQVSGIPDNGSALMG
+439 YEVSGVPENSSKLME

-463 GSWAPGVLNGMVEN
+463 GSWAPGILNGMVEN

-487 VETYKEWFESD
+487 MDTYKEWFESE
-498 IPEDLRANVTAE
+498 IPENLRSNVTSE

-549 PQPSRGTGENN
+549 PQPARGTGQNN

-574 YIAFYLWLNNEWQP
+574 YIAFYLWLHHEFQP
-588 DALIHMGTHGTHEW
+588 DALINMGTHGTHEW

-656 LERSGLYGGLLNL
+656 LERGGLYGDLQNL
-669 SVDVQ
+669 STNVEG
-674 QYYDPAISNQT
+674 YYDPGISSQT
-685 RAGYRQAIIDEIV
+685 KAGYQKAIVNEIIA
-698 DLNLSVDLGLENVT
+698 LNLSVDLGIDNVT
-712 VLQNYNDEEF
+712 TIQNYNETEF
-722 EGFVKDILHEYLE
+722 GDFVKNSLHEYLE
-735 DVGSENIPYGMHI
+735 DIGNENIPYGMHI
-748 LSHVPTTNMTDP
+748 LSHVPTTNKTDP
-760 EKDELTGMVRAMLG
+760 ESDELTGMVRAMLG
-774 GSFEENITAA
+774 GNFEENVTAA
-784 FYPESTY
+784 FYPESAY

-800 KVNKLVW
+800 KVTKLVW

-814 NISTAQVKVYGK
+814 SISKAQTAVYGK
-826 TNSTVSLDLEQG
+826 TNSTVTLDLEQG
-838 LEYKTRLLDCDVEI
+838 LDYKDRLLNCDVEI
-852 DNIISALN
+852 DRILSALS

-865 PASGLDPV
+865 PGSGLDPI

-882 RNYYSINSKLYPSEA
+882 CNYYSINSKLYPSEA
-897 TWEVGKTLAIQLLE
+897 TWEVGKSLAIQLLE
-911 DYYNE
+911 DYYKE
-916 HGEYPQKVS
+916 HGEYPKKVS

-955 EYGYVTGVEAI
+955 ENGYVTGVEAI
-966 PEEELLPSYNASKP
+966 PEEELLPNYDTSKP

-985 DIVYTTAG
+985 DVVYSTAG

-1001 IKMVDSAVK
+1001 IKMIDSAVK
-1010 LASSLPGVNYPNYVN
+1010 LASSLPGLNYPNYVN

-1031 YDSLVS
+1031 YDSLIA
-1037 AGYDSETATKLS
+1037 AGYDNETATKLS

-1060 YDIGVAD
+1060 YDIGVSD
-1067 AVSASGSW
+1067 AISASGTW

-1081 ANVYLDKMGY
+1081 ANVYLNKMGY
-1091 AYGEDYW
+1091 AYGEDFW
-1098 GIQCRELLEG
+1098 GFQCRELLEG
-1108 NLKTVE
+1108 NLKSVE

-1136 FGGMNLATRYVS
+1136 FGGMNLATRHLS
-1148 GNTPEMYISDTSDM
+1148 GKTPEMYISDTSDL
-1162 DGAQMVGMQEYL
+1162 DRAQMVGMQEYL

-1184 NKWIEGM
+1184 DKWIEGM
-1191 QSSGYSGAS
+1191 KNSGYSGGS
-1200 MMSEFVDNLFG
+1200 MMSDFVNNLFG

-1222 TVWQEVYETYVNDAS
+1222 TVWQDVYETYVNDPS
-1237 MREWFRQNSPSAY
+1237 MKEWFKKNNPNAY
-1250 QSITAR
+1250 QSVTAR
-1256 MLEAVRHNYWAPS
+1256 MLEAVRHDYWKPS
-1269 EGVVES
+1269 EDIVEN
-1275 LATEYEQSVAES
+1275 LAKEYEESVAENGVS
-1287 GAACCHHTCG
+1287 CCHHTCG
-1297 NPLLDKFV
+1297 NPLLHEFV
-1305 SGMVSVPGYTEQI
+1305 SGQVSVPGYSEQI
-1318 EAATKVETKDSDDT
+1318 EAATKTETLETTEKT
-1332 SSSSSSH
+1332 KSSSSGSH
-1339 HSSHSTGNAT
+1339 HDHDTGNAT
-1349 VVSKSSTSTS
+1349 VVPKTSS
-1359 TSSNQTSNTVSGDS
+1359 SSNQTS
-1373 DNNQTTQDSDAGY
+1373 QDSNGGY
-1386 GTDTSEPAPEI
+1386 GTDTSKPEPEVK
-1397 QKSADPDYVEGYEM
+1397 KSADTDYVEGYEM
-1411 QKEEPVGESE
+1411 QKDSAEEPE
-1421 NEGFS
+1421 NNGVS

-1432 FGIIF
+1432 FGILF
-1437 VVVAVGGIY
+1437 VVVAAGGIY
-1446 LGFHKKKL
+1446 LGIRKK

>member
-1 MRTAQSRL
+1 MRTSQSRL
-9 LVLCAVILLLFA
+9 LVLCAVVLLLLA

-29 QVNITFICYDGSALE
+29 QVNITFICYDGSALA

-61 SGYSDF
+61 SGYADF

-86 FADIGDDLQGAHE
+86 FEDIGDDLESAHE
-99 NGTALVDITSMIDTA
+99 NGTALIDITSVMDPT
-114 YINTSSYDKILSG
+114 YINTSVYDQIFSG

-138 FYNMGSR
+138 FYNMGTR

-164 DKPELTNSWV
+164 DKPELTDSWV
-174 YEDPVEFPEA
+174 YEDPVDFPEA
-184 AIYHP
+184 GIYHP
-189 DSRSATNESQPDW
+189 DARSLTNESQPDW
-202 FENTTDYLEWY
+202 FENTTDYLAWY
-213 SNATESRHVYDK
+213 SNATESRHIYDK

-294 LNYDDPDKGVQELE
+294 LNYEDPDKGVQELT

-315 TGLVVKNPANSTDI
+315 TGLVVNNPANSTDI
-329 ADGNRGIPSS
+329 ADSNRGIPSS
-339 EIVYKTLLPSIDG
+339 EVVYKTLLPSIDG

-357 VLGIDNYNDETGE
+357 VIGIDNYDSEKGE

-378 QIDWMVNRSINW
+378 QIDWMSNRSINW
-390 ADLKLKENQD
+390 AELKLKENQD
-400 KKVAVIYYNYPAG
+400 KKVAVIYYNYPSG
-413 KDNIVANYLNTTQSM
+413 KDNIVANYLNATQSM
-428 FDLLNE
+428 LDLLNA

-439 YQVSGIPDNGSALMG
+439 YEVSGIPENDSALLE

-463 GSWAPGVLNGMVEN
+463 GSWAPGVLNEMVEN
-477 RTEWGLQLIP
+477 RTERGVHLIP
-487 VETYKEWFESD
+487 METYREWFESE

-510 WGEPWSEDLPQNKS
+510 WGKPWSEDLPQDKS

-549 PQPSRGTGENN
+549 PQPARGTGQNN

-574 YIAFYLWLNNEWQP
+574 YIAFYLWLNHEWQP
-588 DALIHMGTHGTHEW
+588 DAVIHLGTHGTHEW
-602 LPGSTYGMNRTS
+602 LPGPTYGMNRTS
-614 DWSPLLLQDTPNIYP
+614 DWSPLLLQDLPNIYP

-669 SVDVQ
+669 SINIQ
-674 QYYDPAISNQT
+674 QYYEPGITSHT
-685 RAGYRQAIIDEIV
+685 RTGYRQAIIDEISA
-698 DLNLSVDLGLENVT
+698 LNLSVDLGMENAT
-712 VLQNYNDEEF
+712 DLQNYSEEEF
-722 EGFVKDILHEYLE
+722 DNFVKNVLHEYLE
-735 DVGSENIPYGMHI
+735 DLEGENIPYGMHT
-748 LSHVPTTNMTDP
+748 LSRVPGTNMTDP
-760 EKDELTGMVRAMLG
+760 EKDELSAMVRAMLG
-774 GSFEENITAA
+774 RSFEDNITAA
-784 FYPESTY
+784 FYPESAY

-800 KVNKLVW
+800 KVTQLVW

-814 NISTAQVKVYGK
+814 NVTTAQLEVYGQ
-826 TNSTVSLDLEQG
+826 TNNSVTLDLELG
-838 LEYKTRLLDCDVEI
+838 LEYRDQLLDCDVEI
-852 DNIISALN
+852 DRILSALN

-865 PASGLDPV
+865 PASGLDPI
-873 MNPDAVPTG
+873 MNPEAVPTG
-882 RNYYSINSKLYPSEA
+882 RNYYSVNSKLYPSEA
-897 TWEVGKTLAIQLLE
+897 TWEIGKSLAIQLLE
-911 DYYNE
+911 DYYSE
-916 HGEYPQKVS
+916 HGTYPEKVS
-925 FSRFGVE
+925 FSRFGVG

-940 EAEVLYLLGVKPVWD
+940 EAEILYLLGMKPVWD

-966 PEEELLPSYNASKP
+966 PEEELLPNYDLSRP

-985 DIVYTTAG
+985 DVTYTTAG

-1001 IKMVDSAVK
+1001 IKMVDGAVK

-1025 QSSLTL
+1025 QSSVTL

-1037 AGYDSETATKLS
+1037 AGYDSETAAKLS

-1060 YDIGVAD
+1060 YEIGVAD
-1067 AVSASGSW
+1067 AVSASGTW
-1075 ENEEAI
+1075 ENEAAI

-1091 AYGEDYW
+1091 AYGEDFW
-1098 GIQCRELLEG
+1098 GIKSRELLEG
-1108 NLKTVE
+1108 NLKSVD

-1136 FGGMNLATRYVS
+1136 FGGMNLATRYLS
-1148 GNTPEMYISDTSDM
+1148 GSTPEMYISDTSDL
-1162 DGAQMVGMQEYL
+1162 DRAEMVGMQEYL

-1184 NKWIEGM
+1184 DKWIEGM
-1191 QSSGYSGAS
+1191 QNSGYSGGS

-1211 WEVSDPELVDD
+1211 WEVSDPDLVDD
-1222 TVWQEVYETYVNDAS
+1222 TVWQQVYETYANDPA
-1237 MREWFRQNSPSAY
+1237 MREWFKQNNPDAY

-1256 MLEAVRHNYWAPS
+1256 MLETIRHDYWTPS
-1269 EGVVES
+1269 EEVIES
-1275 LATEYEQSVAES
+1275 LATAYEESVAEN

-1297 NPLLDKFV
+1297 NPLLHEFV
-1305 SGMVSVPGYTEQI
+1305 SGIVSVPGYAEQI
-1318 EAATKVETKDSDDT
+1318 EAATKIDKDTTDT
-1332 SSSSSSH
+1332 QSSSH
-1339 HSSHSTGNAT
+1339 SSKGRQTSVAEKLNQTAR
-1349 VVSKSSTSTS
+1349 SSSES
-1359 TSSNQTSNTVSGDS
+1359 QESNQTAKDSNT
-1373 DNNQTTQDSDAGY
+1373 GY
-1386 GTDTSEPAPEI
+1386 GMDSPEPAPEVR
-1397 QKSADPDYVEGYEM
+1397 QNSESDYVEGYEM
-1411 QKEEPVGESE
+1411 QKETPVTEEES
-1421 NEGFS
+1421 GGPS

-1432 FGIIF
+1432 FGILF
-1437 VVVAVGGIY
+1437 VLAAVGGIY
-1446 LGFHKKKL
+1446 LGFRKKKV

>member
-1 MRTAQSRL
+1 ML
-9 LVLCAVILLLFA
+9 A

-29 QVNITFICYDGSALE
+29 HVNITFICYDGSALAT
-44 AAEQS
+44 AAQS
-49 NPYNASINVTYI
+49 NPYNSSINVTYI

-67 SNVTFENQD
+67 NNVTFENQD
-76 VIFSYMLWSQ
+76 VIFTYMLWSQ
-86 FADIGDDLQGAHE
+86 FEDIGDDLESAHK
-99 NGTALVDITSMIDTA
+99 NGTALIDISSAIDTT
-114 YINTSSYDKILSG
+114 YINTSSYDLIFTG
-127 TEPYNS
+127 TKPYNS

-145 GVLKKNAENFL
+145 GILKKNTENFL
-156 IYLAKTYG
+156 TYLAKTYG
-164 DKPELTNSWV
+164 DKPELTKNWV
-174 YEDPVEFPEA
+174 YENPVEFPEA

-189 DSRSATNESQPDW
+189 DARSATNESQPDW

-213 SNATESRHVYDK
+213 SNSANSNESRHIYDK

-243 LEVIDALIRDLE
+243 LEVIDELIHDLE

-294 LNYDDPDKGVQELE
+294 LNYDDPDKGVQELK

-315 TGLVVKNPANSTDI
+315 TGLVVTNPANSTDI
-329 ADGNRGIPSS
+329 ADGNRGIPS
-339 EIVYKTLLPSIDG
+339 EEVVYKTLLPSIDG

-357 VLGIDNYNDETGE
+357 VVGIDNYDSETGE

-378 QIDWMVNRSINW
+378 QIDWMANRSVNW
-390 ADLKLKENQD
+390 ANLKLENNED
-400 KKVAVIYYNYPAG
+400 KKVAVIYYNYPSG
-413 KDNIVANYLNTTQSM
+413 KDNIVANYLNSTQSM
-428 FDLLNE
+428 FELLNA
-434 MNESG
+434 MNKSG
-439 YQVSGIPDNGSALMG
+439 YEVSGIPENSSKLME

-463 GSWAPGVLNGMVEN
+463 GSWAPGILNGMVEN

-487 VETYKEWFESD
+487 MDTYKEWFESE
-498 IPEDLRANVTAE
+498 IPENLRSNVTAE

-549 PQPSRGTGENN
+549 PQPARGTGQNN

-574 YIAFYLWLNNEWQP
+574 YIAFYLWLHHEFQP
-588 DALIHMGTHGTHEW
+588 DALINMGTHGTHEW

-656 LERSGLYGGLLNL
+656 LERGGLYGDLQNL
-669 SVDVQ
+669 STNVEG
-674 QYYDPAISNQT
+674 YYDPGISSQT
-685 RAGYRQAIIDEIV
+685 KAGYQKAIINEIIAF
-698 DLNLSVDLGLENVT
+698 NLSVDLGIDNVT
-712 VLQNYNDEEF
+712 TLQNYNETEF
-722 EGFVKDILHEYLE
+722 GNFVKNSLHEYLE
-735 DVGSENIPYGMHI
+735 DIGNENIPYGMHI
-748 LSHVPTTNMTDP
+748 LSHVPTTNKTDP
-760 EKDELTGMVRAMLG
+760 ESDELTGMVRAMLG
-774 GSFEENITAA
+774 GNFEENVTAA
-784 FYPESTY
+784 FYPESAY

-800 KVNKLVW
+800 KVTKLVW

-814 NISTAQVKVYGK
+814 SISKAQTAVYGK
-826 TNSTVSLDLEQG
+826 TNSTVTLDLEQG
-838 LEYKTRLLDCDVEI
+838 LDYKDRLRNCDVEI
-852 DNIISALN
+852 DRILSALS

-865 PASGLDPV
+865 PASGLDPI

-882 RNYYSINSKLYPSEA
+882 CNYYSINSKLYPSEA
-897 TWEVGKTLAIQLLE
+897 TWEVGKSLAIQLLE
-911 DYYNE
+911 DYYKE
-916 HGEYPQKVS
+916 HGEYPKKVS

-955 EYGYVTGVEAI
+955 ENGYVTGVEAI
-966 PEEELLPSYNASKP
+966 PEEELLPNYDTSKP

-985 DIVYTTAG
+985 DVVYSTAG

-1001 IKMVDSAVK
+1001 IKMIDSAVK

-1031 YDSLVS
+1031 YDSLVA
-1037 AGYDSETATKLS
+1037 AGYDNETATKLS

-1060 YDIGVAD
+1060 YDIGVSD
-1067 AVSASGSW
+1067 AISASGTW

-1081 ANVYLDKMGY
+1081 ANVYLNKMGY
-1091 AYGEDYW
+1091 AYGEDFW

-1108 NLKTVE
+1108 NLKSVE

-1136 FGGMNLATRYVS
+1136 FGGMNLATRYLS
-1148 GNTPEMYISDTSDM
+1148 GKTPEMYISDTSDL
-1162 DGAQMVGMQEYL
+1162 DRAQMVGMQEYL

-1184 NKWIEGM
+1184 DKWIEGM
-1191 QSSGYSGAS
+1191 QNSGYSGGS
-1200 MMSEFVDNLFG
+1200 MMSDFVNNLFG

-1222 TVWQEVYETYVNDAS
+1222 TVWQDVYETYVNDPS
-1237 MREWFRQNSPSAY
+1237 MKEWFKKNNPNAY
-1250 QSITAR
+1250 QSVTAR
-1256 MLEAVRHNYWAPS
+1256 MLEAVRHDYWKPS
-1269 EGVVES
+1269 EDVVEN
-1275 LATEYEQSVAES
+1275 LAKEYEESVAENGVS
-1287 GAACCHHTCG
+1287 CCHHTCG
-1297 NPLLDKFV
+1297 NPLLHEFV
-1305 SGMVSVPGYTEQI
+1305 SGTVSVPGYAEQI
-1318 EAATKVETKDSDDT
+1318 ETATKTKDLET
-1332 SSSSSSH
+1332 TETQSSSGSH
-1339 HSSHSTGNAT
+1339 HDHNTGNAT
-1349 VVSKSSTSTS
+1349 VVPK
-1359 TSSNQTSNTVSGDS
+1359 TSSSGNQTS
-1373 DNNQTTQDSDAGY
+1373 QDSSGGY
-1386 GTDTSEPAPEI
+1386 GTDTSKPEPEVK
-1397 QKSADPDYVEGYEM
+1397 KSADTDYVEGYEM
-1411 QKEEPVGESE
+1411 QKDSAEKPE
-1421 NEGFS
+1421 NNGVS

-1432 FGIIF
+1432 FGILF
-1437 VVVAVGGIY
+1437 VVVAAGGIY
-1446 LGFHKKKL
+1446 LGIRKK

>member
-1 MRTAQSRL
+1 MHTALSRL
-9 LVLCAVILLLFA
+9 LVLCVVVLLLLT

-29 QVNITFICYDGSALE
+29 QVNITFICYDGSALA
-44 AAEQS
+44 AAEES

-61 SGYSDF
+61 SGYADF
-67 SNVTFENQD
+67 TNVTFENQD

-86 FADIGDDLQGAHE
+86 FKDIGDNLESAHE
-99 NGTALVDITSMIDTA
+99 NGTALIDITSMMDPA
-114 YINTSSYDKILSG
+114 YINTSVYDQVFTG
-127 TEPYNS
+127 TKPYNS

-138 FYNMGSR
+138 FYNMGTR
-145 GVLKKNAENFL
+145 GVLKKNAENFI

-164 DKPELTNSWV
+164 DKPELTGSWV
-174 YEDPVEFPEA
+174 YEDPIEFPEGG
-184 AIYHP
+184 IYHP
-189 DSRSATNESQPDW
+189 DARFPTTEFQPDW

-213 SNATESRHVYDK
+213 SNSTNSGNSNGSRHTYDK

-255 GKGCNVIAG
+255 GKGCNIIAG

-275 FDENGEP
+275 SDENGEP

-294 LNYDDPDKGVQELE
+294 LNYADPDKGIQELT

-315 TGLVVKNPANSTDI
+315 TGLVVNNPANSTDI
-329 ADGNRGIPSS
+329 ADSNRGIPSS
-339 EIVYKTLLPSIDG
+339 EVVYKTLLPSIDG

-357 VLGIDNYNDETGE
+357 VVGIDNYDSETGE
-370 SNYEPLPS
+370 SNYEPLPA
-378 QIDWMVNRSINW
+378 QIDWMSNRSINW
-390 ADLKLKENQD
+390 AELKLKDNQD
-400 KKVAVIYYNYPAG
+400 KKVAVIYYNYPSG
-413 KDNIVANYLNTTQSM
+413 KDNIVANYLNATQSM
-428 FDLLNE
+428 LDLLNA

-439 YQVSGIPDNGSALMG
+439 YEVSGIPENDSDLLE
-454 MLQAQGINV
+454 MLQNQGINV

-477 RTEWGLQLIP
+477 RTDWGAHLIP
-487 VETYKEWFESD
+487 IETYREWFESE
-498 IPEDLRANVTAE
+498 IPEDLRANVKAE
-510 WGEPWSEDLPQNKS
+510 WGQPWSEDLPQDKS

-538 PTVRFGNVWLM
+538 PTVRFGDVWLM
-549 PQPSRGTGENN
+549 PQPARGTGQNN

-574 YIAFYLWLNNEWQP
+574 YIAFYLWLNHDWQP
-588 DALIHMGTHGTHEW
+588 DAVIHLGTHGTHEW

-614 DWSPLLLQDTPNIYP
+614 DWSPLLLQDLPNIYP

-669 SVDVQ
+669 SINVQ
-674 QYYDPAISNQT
+674 QYYDPGISAQT
-685 RAGYRQAIIDEIV
+685 RAGYRQAIINEIIA
-698 DLNLSVDLGLENVT
+698 LNLGVDLGLKNVT
-712 VLQNYNDEEF
+712 ALQNYNEEEF
-722 EGFVKDILHEYLE
+722 EGFVKDVLHEYLE
-735 DVGSENIPYGMHI
+735 DVGNENIPYGMHI
-748 LSHVPTTNMTDP
+748 LSHVPGTNVTDP
-760 EKDELTGMVRAMLG
+760 EKDELSAMVRAMLG
-774 GSFEENITAA
+774 ADFEENITAA
-784 FYPESTY
+784 FYPESAY
-791 PLGIPLNDT
+791 PPGIPLNDT
-800 KVNKLVW
+800 KVTQLVW

-814 NISTAQVKVYGK
+814 SISTAQVEIYGK
-826 TNSTVSLDLEQG
+826 TDSSVTLDLEQG
-838 LEYKTRLLDCDVEI
+838 LVYKDRLLDCDVEI
-852 DNIISALN
+852 DNILSALN

-865 PASGLDPV
+865 PASGLDPI

-897 TWEVGKTLAIQLLE
+897 TWEAGKSLAIQLLE
-911 DYYNE
+911 DYYNKY
-916 HGEYPQKVS
+916 GEYPEKVS

-940 EAEVLYLLGVKPVWD
+940 EAEVLYMLGMKPVRD

-966 PEEELLPSYNASKP
+966 PEEELLPNYDSSKP

-985 DIVYTTAG
+985 DVTYTTAG

-1001 IKMVDSAVK
+1001 IKMVDGAVK

-1060 YDIGVAD
+1060 YDIGVSD
-1067 AVSASGSW
+1067 AVSASGTW

-1091 AYGEDYW
+1091 AYGEDFW
-1098 GIQCRELLEG
+1098 GIKSRELLEG
-1108 NLKTVE
+1108 NLKNVE

-1136 FGGMNLATRYVS
+1136 FGGMNLATRYVK
-1148 GNTPEMYISDTSDM
+1148 GDGTTPEMYISDTSDPYR
-1162 DGAQMVGMQEYL
+1162 AEMVGMQEYL

-1184 NKWIEGM
+1184 DKWIEGM
-1191 QSSGYSGAS
+1191 QKSGYSGGS

-1211 WEVSDPELVDD
+1211 WEVSDPDLVDD
-1222 TVWQEVYETYVNDAS
+1222 TVWQQVYETYAS
-1237 MREWFRQNSPSAY
+1237 DPAMREWFKQNNPDAY

-1256 MLEAVRHNYWAPS
+1256 MLEAVRHDYWTPS
-1269 EGVVES
+1269 EEVIES
-1275 LATEYEQSVAES
+1275 LATEYEQSVAEN

-1297 NPLLDKFV
+1297 NPLLHEFV
-1305 SGMVSVPGYTEQI
+1305 SGMVSVPGYAEQI
-1318 EAATKVETKDSDDT
+1318 KAATNVDKETTDT
-1332 SSSSSSH
+1332 QSSSQS
-1339 HSSHSTGNAT
+1339 
-1349 VVSKSSTSTS
+1349 SKSRQTSVAEKLNQTARAS
-1359 TSSNQTSNTVSGDS
+1359 SESQESNQTV
-1373 DNNQTTQDSDAGY
+1373 QDSDTGY
-1386 GTDTSEPAPEI
+1386 GMDSPEPAPEVR
-1397 QKSADPDYVEGYEM
+1397 QSSESDCVEGYEM
-1411 QKEEPVGESE
+1411 QKEDTVAEEES
-1421 NEGFS
+1421 GGLS

-1432 FGIIF
+1432 VGILF
-1437 VVVAVGGIY
+1437 VVMAVGGIY
-1446 LGFHKKKL
+1446 MGFRKKKM

>member
-1 MRTAQSRL
+1 
-9 LVLCAVILLLFA
+9 VVLLLLA

-29 QVNITFICYDGSALE
+29 QVNITFICYDGSALT

-61 SGYSDF
+61 SGYSNF
-67 SNVTFENQD
+67 TNITFENQD

-86 FADIGDDLQGAHE
+86 FEDIGDDLESAHE
-99 NGTALVDITSMIDTA
+99 NGTALIDITSMMDPT
-114 YINTSSYDKILSG
+114 YINTSSYDKIFAG
-127 TEPYNS
+127 TSPYNS

-145 GVLKKNAENFL
+145 GVLRKNAENFL

-164 DKPELTNSWV
+164 NKPELTDSWV
-174 YEDPVEFPEA
+174 YQDPIEFPEA
-184 AIYHP
+184 GLYHP
-189 DSRSATNESQPDW
+189 DARSSTNESQSDW

-213 SNATESRHVYDK
+213 SNATNTSGSQHIYDK

-294 LNYDDPDKGVQELE
+294 LNYEDPDKGVQELE

-315 TGLVVKNPANSTDI
+315 TGLVVTNPANSTDV
-329 ADGNRGIPSS
+329 ADSNRGIPNS

-357 VLGIDNYNDETGE
+357 VIGIDNYDTETGE
-370 SNYEPLPS
+370 SNYEPMPS
-378 QIDWMVNRSINW
+378 QIDWMANRSINW
-390 ADLKLKENQD
+390 AELKLKDNEE
-400 KKVAVIYYNYPAG
+400 KKIAVIYYNYPSG

-428 FDLLNE
+428 LDLLNA
-434 MNESG
+434 MNESE
-439 YQVSGIPDNGSALMG
+439 YQVSGIPENSSVLME

-463 GSWAPGVLNGMVEN
+463 GSWAPGVLNEMVEN

-487 VETYKEWFESD
+487 METYKEWFESE
-498 IPEDLRANVTAE
+498 IPENLRANVTAE
-510 WGEPWSEDLPQNKS
+510 WGEPWSEDLPQDKS

-549 PQPSRGTGENN
+549 PQPARGTGQNN

-574 YIAFYLWLNNEWQP
+574 YIAFYLWLNHDWQP

-614 DWSPLLLQDTPNIYP
+614 DWSPLLLQDIPNIYP

-669 SVDVQ
+669 SIDVQ
-674 QYYDPAISNQT
+674 QYYDPGISSQT
-685 RAGYRQAIIDEIV
+685 RAGYQQAIVDEIIA
-698 DLNLSVDLGLENVT
+698 LNLSVDLGIENVT
-712 VLQNYNDEEF
+712 ALQNYNEEEF

-735 DVGSENIPYGMHI
+735 DIGNENIPYGMHI
-748 LSHVPTTNMTDP
+748 LSHVPATNMTDP
-760 EKDELTGMVRAMLG
+760 EKDELSAMVRAMLG
-774 GSFEENITAA
+774 GSFEDNVTAA
-784 FYPESTY
+784 FYPESVY

-800 KVNKLVW
+800 KVTRLVW

-814 NISTAQVKVYGK
+814 NVSSAQIEVYGK
-826 TNSTVSLDLEQG
+826 TNSSVTLDLEQG
-838 LEYKTRLLDCDVEI
+838 LDYKDRLLDCDVEI
-852 DNIISALN
+852 DRILSALN

-865 PASGLDPV
+865 PGSGLDPI

-882 RNYYSINSKLYPSEA
+882 RNYYSINSKLYPSKA
-897 TWEVGKTLAIQLLE
+897 TWEVGKSLAIQLLE

-916 HGEYPQKVS
+916 HGEYPEKVS

-932 FIADHGTL
+932 FIGDHGTL
-940 EAEVLYLLGVKPVWD
+940 EAEVLYMLGVQPVWD

-966 PEEELLPSYNASKP
+966 PEEELLPNYDTSKP

-1031 YDSLVS
+1031 YDSLVA
-1037 AGYDSETATKLS
+1037 AGYDNETATKLS

-1060 YDIGVAD
+1060 YDIGVSD
-1067 AVSASGSW
+1067 AVSASGTW
-1075 ENEEAI
+1075 ENDEAI

-1091 AYGEDYW
+1091 AYGEDFW
-1098 GIQCRELLEG
+1098 GIQSRELLEG
-1108 NLKTVE
+1108 NLKSVE
-1114 ASVHSSSSN
+1114 ASVHSASSN
-1123 LYDSLDNDDLFQY
+1123 LYDSLDNDDFFQY
-1136 FGGMNLATRYVS
+1136 FGGLNLATRYVK
-1148 GNTPEMYISDTSDM
+1148 GDGTTPEMYVSDTSDPN
-1162 DGAQMVGMQEYL
+1162 GAQMIGMQEYL

-1184 NKWIEGM
+1184 DKWIEGM
-1191 QSSGYSGAS
+1191 QSSGYSGGS
-1200 MMSEFVDNLFG
+1200 MMSDFVNNLFG
-1211 WEVSDPELVDD
+1211 WEVSAPDLVDD
-1222 TVWQEVYETYVNDAS
+1222 TVWQNVYETYVNDPS
-1237 MREWFRQNSPSAY
+1237 MREWFKQNNPDAY
-1250 QSITAR
+1250 QSVTAR
-1256 MLEAVRHNYWAPS
+1256 MLEAVRHNYWTPS
-1269 EGVVES
+1269 EDVIES
-1275 LATEYEQSVAES
+1275 LATEYEQSVAEN
-1287 GAACCHHTCG
+1287 GASCCHHTCG
-1297 NPLLDKFV
+1297 NPLLHEFV
-1305 SGMVSVPGYTEQI
+1305 SGTVSVPGYAEQI
-1318 EAATKVETKDSDDT
+1318 EAATKAETLET
-1332 SSSSSSH
+1332 AEEAQSSGGSSSH
-1339 HSSHSTGNAT
+1339 HSHSTGNAT
-1349 VVSKSSTSTS
+1349 VVSKDN
-1359 TSSNQTSNTVSGDS
+1359 TSSNQTSKATSGESDS
-1373 DNNQTTQDSDAGY
+1373 NKTSQDSDAGY
-1386 GTDTSEPAPEI
+1386 GTDSSEPAPEI
-1397 QKSADPDYVEGYEM
+1397 QKSADSNYVEGYEM
-1411 QKEEPVGESE
+1411 QKDSAEEPDNS
-1421 NEGFS
+1421 GFS

-1432 FGIIF
+1432 FGILF

-1446 LGFHKKKL
+1446 LGFYKKKM